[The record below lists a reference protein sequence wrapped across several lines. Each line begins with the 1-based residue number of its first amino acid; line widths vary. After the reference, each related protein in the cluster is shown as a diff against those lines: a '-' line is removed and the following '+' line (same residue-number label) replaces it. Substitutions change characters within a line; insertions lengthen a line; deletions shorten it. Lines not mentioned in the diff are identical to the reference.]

1 MFLCCRLNSNSNYW
15 NDFGLL
21 SRLNHFNSLEPLSW
35 TVLLNDISD
44 FSSEPKISNRPRLRS
59 VQRLPYNSRYS
70 LALFKVGVSENW
82 MGSRNSKIYS
92 HRCPFIS
99 SHSLTAVWYVRFS
112 LLTISVWFTV
122 HINRALRQT
131 FIPPNR
137 PVGVLSIKHW
147 FEENRVVW
155 YGQKNCFM
163 VLLL

>member
-1 MFLCCRLNSNSNYW
+1 MFLCCRLNSNSNFW

-21 SRLNHFNSLEPLSW
+21 SWFNHFNSLGPR
-35 TVLLNDISD
+35 VDLLCFWIY
-44 FSSEPKISNRPRLRS
+44 NRPRLRS

-82 MGSRNSKIYS
+82 MSSRTFYIYS

-99 SHSLTAVWYVRFS
+99 SHSLTAVWYVRF
-112 LLTISVWFTV
+112 LLLIISVWFTV
-122 HINRALRQT
+122 HINRARRQT
-131 FIPPNR
+131 FFPPKLFAKT
-137 PVGVLSIKHW
+137 LSNKHW
-147 FEENRVVW
+147 FDEKSVVW